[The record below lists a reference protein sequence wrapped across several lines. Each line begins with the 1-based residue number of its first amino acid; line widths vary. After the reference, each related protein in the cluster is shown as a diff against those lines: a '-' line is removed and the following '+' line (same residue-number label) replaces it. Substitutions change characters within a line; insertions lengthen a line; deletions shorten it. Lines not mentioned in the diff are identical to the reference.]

1 MAALGETTHTSGVP
15 VSVLIV
21 DDDEGFVGAASELL
35 HDRGYRVVGQA
46 NSAREAV
53 TRAADLKPNAVL
65 LDVHLPDQ
73 DGPVVAAELSRNEQ
87 PPLVLLTSS
96 DGRAINEEMVRSCG
110 AVGFIAKTELPTAD
124 LDAYLRR

>member
-1 MAALGETTHTSGVP
+1 VKPSTLSGVS

-35 HDRGYRVVGQA
+35 HDRGYCVVGQA
-46 NSAREAV
+46 NSAEEAV
-53 TRAADLKPNAVL
+53 TRVAELKPNAVL

-73 DGPVVAAELSRNEQ
+73 DGLFVASELSRHQQ

-96 DGRAINEEMVRSCG
+96 DGRAIDEDVARSCD
-110 AVGFIAKTELPTAD
+110 AVGFVPKAELPTAD
-124 LDAYLRR
+124 LDAYLKR